1 MPVVSRST
9 TQNVTSE
16 SGIPRSSRLRCAY
29 VGGGL
34 SQGTANMV
42 PMACDTPDPH
52 LVIDCDTCTCQ
63 GTPTCEDCVVTFLC
77 ERPPD
82 QAVVVDLDEYR
93 ALRLLGE
100 AGLVPPL
107 RHSDRSPM
115 G

>member
-1 MPVVSRST
+1 
-9 TQNVTSE
+9 
-16 SGIPRSSRLRCAY
+16 
-29 VGGGL
+29 
-34 SQGTANMV
+34 MV
-42 PMACDTPDPH
+42 PMACDTPDAH
-52 LVIDCDTCTCQ
+52 LIIDCDTCTRQ
-63 GTPTCEDCVVTFLC
+63 GTTTCEDCVVTFLC

-82 QAVVVDLDEYR
+82 QAVIVDLDEYR